1 MRVSRAARGMRHAL
15 LAALLSASGCSLL
28 APHLERP
35 ELSVIGVQL
44 LKGDLLHQELKV
56 RLQVHNPN
64 DRELPIKRLAYALD
78 LDGQQFAHGES
89 YASFVVPARGDAEF
103 DMSVSAN
110 LASVVLRVLSQSGNE
125 LPYHIS
131 GEITL
136 SSGLLRAIPF
146 DDRGTFRWQ

>member
-1 MRVSRAARGMRHAL
+1 MRNAL
-15 LAALLSASGCSLL
+15 LGALLSLAGCSLL
-28 APHLERP
+28 APHLQRP

-64 DRELPIKRLAYALD
+64 DRELPIKRLSYALD
-78 LDGQQFAHGES
+78 IDGQQFAHGES

-131 GEITL
+131 GNISL
-136 SSGLLRAIPF
+136 SSGMLRSIPF